1 MDGSSGQCLQRG
13 AHSRV
18 DFDRLVHLLLQRAH
32 LAAHVHLKL
41 TPHVHPKSD
50 LKPDN
55 VGFNFEGRVK
65 LFDFGLAKELDPLQ
79 KTADGTCRK
88 MYLYLAI

>member
-1 MDGSSGQCLQRG
+1 VSTDYIY
-13 AHSRV
+13 
-18 DFDRLVHLLLQRAH
+18 LLLRWKEYTPYLFVRMLCVSAYFLTTYQSNR
-32 LAAHVHLKL
+32 KL
-41 TPHVHPKSD
+41 FLISD

-79 KTADGTCRK
+79 KTADGTCQSCP
-88 MYLYLAI
+88 AAF

>member
-1 MDGSSGQCLQRG
+1 MST
-13 AHSRV
+13 HY
-18 DFDRLVHLLLQRAH
+18 FF
-32 LAAHVHLKL
+32 L
-41 TPHVHPKSD
+41 TLEAICTLFVRSDAFFSTFFLTTSYQSNRNLSLNSD

-79 KTADGTCRK
+79 KTADGTC
-88 MYLYLAI
+88 